1 MQALVGVWTRPGPW
15 LLQNPSHTFIE
26 TCRDGWAWSLP
37 TAEAIRHVG
46 VMLDGA
52 TSSMTRRPTLEA
64 TYRSQLGLTL
74 RIHQQVR
81 GATLDRVFACDATIY
96 TATSHAG
103 PGYLLVGDAGSTL
116 NPLSSFGVKK
126 ALASAWLAS
135 VVANTCLTRPELTHD
150 AQAFFSRWEAEIWQ
164 MNLMRSRDFA
174 REALATHQSP
184 FWATQAAA
192 PVDESAVP
200 LNEAALLTAP
210 DVIRE
215 LERLRRADSVVISR
229 STKPTLVSAPIV
241 RGNIINTEQAVVL
254 GDRPRDVLRYA
265 RGIDLV
271 VLATIAQSHSGVPE
285 IYEDY
290 CARLG
295 RVPLP
300 ALLGTLSLLIA
311 RGVLRADARGVG
323 ARSPSNA

>member
-1 MQALVGVWTRPGPW
+1 MQALIGVWTRPDPW

-26 TCRDGWAWSLP
+26 TCHDGWAWSLP
-37 TAEAIRHVG
+37 TTDAIRHVG
-46 VMLDGA
+46 VMVDGA
-52 TSSMTRRPTLEA
+52 TSSITRGPTLEA
-64 TYRSQLGLTL
+64 TYRTQLGLTS
-74 RIHQQVR
+74 RIDQQVR

-96 TATSHAG
+96 TATAHAG

-135 VVANTCLTRPELTHD
+135 VVANTSLTRPELTHD
-150 AQAFFSRWEAEIWQ
+150 AQTFFSRWETEIWQ

-174 REALATHQSP
+174 REALATHQSA
-184 FWATQAAA
+184 FWATQAEA
-192 PVDESAVP
+192 PVDESVIP
-200 LNEAALLTAP
+200 LDEAGLLTAP

-215 LERLRRADSVVISR
+215 LERLRRADTVVISR
-229 STKPTLVSAPIV
+229 STKQTFVSAPIV
-241 RGNIINTEQAVVL
+241 RGNIINNEQAVAL
-254 GDRPRDVLRYA
+254 GDRPRDVVRYA

-271 VLATIAQSHSGVPE
+271 ALATIAQLHPGVPE

-300 ALLGTLSLLIA
+300 ALLATLSLLIA
-311 RGVLRADARGVG
+311 RGVLRADARVIG
-323 ARSPSNA
+323 ARSSSNA